1 MAAKAGWHRNYVTVS
16 LCIAT
21 VKRRERGCGTADLEY
36 FEAVSDVVVVD
47 VDVERLVVVEAAVVA
62 VDVLTDQSLL
72 GVHAD
77 EVHLHIDTH
86 AHTRLHAINQLH
98 PHSFT
103 HSVYSTALTFWRN
116 SLPGFR
122 PFLSPL
128 TLSLPLEVGPIA
140 PIAAKKLRSR
150 PHCPHC
156 G

>member
-1 MAAKAGWHRNYVTVS
+1 MAAKAGWHRNYVAVT

-62 VDVLTDQSLL
+62 VDVLTDQPLL

-86 AHTRLHAINQLH
+86 THTHVYTPSTNFIRTVSHTVFILPPCLSGGIPFQA
-98 PHSFT
+98 
-103 HSVYSTALTFWRN
+103 SVPFCPLSHTF
-116 SLPGFR
+116 P
-122 PFLSPL
+122 P
-128 TLSLPLEVGPIA
+128 
-140 PIAAKKLRSR
+140 LRSR